1 MSYDLHEPRSLDEAT
16 ALLATHGDDAVAMAG
31 ATALVLLMKQGL
43 IRPGHVVGLRR
54 IDALRG
60 IRSADG
66 ALWIGALT
74 THREA
79 ERSGA
84 VRSHSAALADAFAT
98 VATVR
103 IREQAT
109 VGGNIAHA
117 DPAQDPPPMLIALD
131 AVAEVAGPGGAR
143 RDVPLDGFFVDHLT
157 TALAP
162 AEIVVGIRVPAV
174 AAGTR
179 ATYVKFLPGS
189 QDDYATVAVAV
200 ALRMDDGRIGDVR
213 VVLGAVGATPIR
225 ARAAEDALRGGPATP
240 ERIAEAAAL
249 VRDAV
254 DPTSDIRGTAGYK
267 REMARV
273 WTQRAIASL
282 VA

>member
-1 MSYDLHEPRSLDEAT
+1 MSFDLHEPTEVADAT
-16 ALLATHGDDAVAMAG
+16 ALLARYGDDAVAMAG
-31 ATALVLLMKQGL
+31 ATAVVLLLKQGL
-43 IRPGHVVGLRR
+43 IRPAHIVGLRR
-54 IDALRG
+54 IAALRG
-60 IRSADG
+60 IRADANG
-66 ALWIGALT
+66 LWIGALA

-79 ERSGA
+79 ERSSA
-84 VRSHSAALADAFAT
+84 VRAHCPALADAFAK

-131 AVAEVAGPGGAR
+131 ATLEIAGPGGAR
-143 RDVPLDGFFVDHLT
+143 RSASLDGFFVDQLT
-157 TALAP
+157 TTLAP
-162 AEIVVGIRVPAV
+162 GEIVVGVRVPPL

-189 QDDYATVAVAV
+189 QDDYATVSVAAAV
-200 ALRMDDGRIGDVR
+200 RREGGRIADLR
-213 VVLGAVGATPIR
+213 VTLGAVGPTPIH
-225 ARAAEDALRGGPATP
+225 ARAVEDALRGEAPTPA
-240 ERIAEAAAL
+240 RIADAAAL

-254 DPTSDIRGTAGYK
+254 DPISDTRGGAAYK
-267 REMARV
+267 REMARL
-273 WTQRAIASL
+273 WTERALRSL

>member
-1 MSYDLHEPRSLDEAT
+1 MTYDLHEPGSLDEAT
-16 ALLATHGDDAVAMAG
+16 ALLAAHGDDAAAMAG

-60 IRSADG
+60 IRASDG

-84 VRSHSAALADAFAT
+84 VRAHSAALADAFAT

-131 AVAEVAGPGGAR
+131 AVAEVAGPNGAR
-143 RDVPLDGFFVDHLT
+143 RDIPLDGFFVDHLT
-157 TALAP
+157 TVLVP
-162 AEIVVGIRVPAV
+162 AEIVVAIRVPAL
-174 AAGTR
+174 ATGTR

-189 QDDYATVAVAV
+189 QDDYATVSVAV
-200 ALRMDDGRIGDVR
+200 ALRVEDGRVGDVR
-213 VVLGAVGATPIR
+213 VVLGAVGPTPVR
-225 ARAAEDALRGGPATP
+225 ARAAEDALRGGPATR

-254 DPTSDIRGTAGYK
+254 DPTSDVRGSAGYK

-273 WTQRAIASL
+273 WTERAIASL

>member
-16 ALLATHGDDAVAMAG
+16 ALLETHGDDAVAMAG

-60 IRSADG
+60 IQSAGGD
-66 ALWIGALT
+66 LWIGALT

-225 ARAAEDALRGGPATP
+225 ARVAEDALRGDPATP

-254 DPTSDIRGTAGYK
+254 DPTSDFRGTAGYK

-273 WTQRAIASL
+273 WTQRAITSL

>member
-1 MSYDLHEPRSLDEAT
+1 
-16 ALLATHGDDAVAMAG
+16 
-31 ATALVLLMKQGL
+31 MKQGL
-43 IRPGHVVGLRR
+43 LRPAHVVGLRR
-54 IDALRG
+54 ITAMRG
-60 IRSADG
+60 IRAVDG

-79 ERSGA
+79 ERSPA
-84 VRSHSAALADAFAT
+84 VSAHSAALAAAFAT

-131 AVAEVAGPGGAR
+131 GVAEVAGPGGTR
-143 RDVPLDGFFVDHLT
+143 RDAPLDGFFVDHLT
-157 TALAP
+157 TSLRP
-162 AEIVVGIRVPAV
+162 GELVVGIRVPAV
-174 AAGTR
+174 AHTTR

-189 QDDYATVAVAV
+189 QDDYATVSVA
-200 ALRMDDGRIGDVR
+200 ATLRVEGDRIADAR
-213 VVLGAVGATPIR
+213 VVLGSVGPTPIR
-225 ARAAEDALRGGPATP
+225 VRAAEDALRGGPATAA
-240 ERIAEAAAL
+240 RFAEAAAL

-254 DPTSDIRGTAGYK
+254 DPTSDGRGSAGYK

-273 WTQRAIASL
+273 WTERALASL
-282 VA
+282 AA

>member
-1 MSYDLHEPRSLDEAT
+1 MSFDLHQPTSLDEAT

-31 ATALVLLMKQGL
+31 ATALVLLLKQGL
-43 IRPGHVVGLRR
+43 IKPAHVVGLRR
-54 IDALRG
+54 IEAMRG
-60 IRSADG
+60 IKSQG

-79 ERSGA
+79 EMSPA
-84 VRSHSAALADAFAT
+84 VRAHSAALADAFAT

-109 VGGNIAHA
+109 VGGNMAHA

-131 AVAEVAGPGGAR
+131 AVAEIAGPKGAR
-143 RDVPLDGFFVDHLT
+143 REVPLDAFFVDHLT
-157 TALAP
+157 TVLEAG
-162 AEIVVGIRVPAV
+162 EIVTGIRVPAV
-174 AAGTR
+174 AKGTR

-189 QDDYATVAVAV
+189 KDDYATVSVAA
-200 ALRMDDGRIGDVR
+200 ALRLDDGKVADVR
-213 VVLGAVGATPIR
+213 IVLGSVGPTPIR
-225 ARAAEDALRGGPATP
+225 VRAAEDALRGGAATAT
-240 ERIAEAAAL
+240 RIAEAAAL

-254 DPTSDIRGTAGYK
+254 DPTSDLRGSAGYK
-267 REMARV
+267 RDMARV
-273 WTQRAIASL
+273 WTQRALASL

>member
-1 MSYDLHEPRSLDEAT
+1 MSYDLHQPTSIDEAT
-16 ALLATHGDDAVAMAG
+16 ALLAAHGDDAVAMAG
-31 ATALVLLMKQGL
+31 ATAVVLLMKQGL
-43 IRPGHVVGLRR
+43 LRPAHVVALRR
-54 IDALRG
+54 VEALRG
-60 IRSADG
+60 IRQANG

-79 ERSGA
+79 ERSA
-84 VRSHSAALADAFAT
+84 AIRAHCAALADAFAT

-109 VGGNIAHA
+109 VGGNVAHA

-131 AVAEVAGPGGAR
+131 AVAEIAGPNGAR
-143 RDVPLDGFFVDHLT
+143 REIPLGDFFVDHLT
-157 TALAP
+157 TVLEP
-162 AEIVVGIRVPAV
+162 GEILVGIRVPKV
-174 AAGTR
+174 TSGTR

-189 QDDYATVAVAV
+189 QDDYATVSVAATSRV
-200 ALRMDDGRIGDVR
+200 ENGRIADLR
-213 VVLGAVGATPIR
+213 VVLGAAGPTPIR
-225 ARAAEDALRGGPATP
+225 ARAVEDALRGGPATA
-240 ERIAEAAAL
+240 ERIADAAAL

-254 DPTSDIRGTAGYK
+254 DPTSDGRGSAGYK

-273 WTQRAIASL
+273 WTERALSSL